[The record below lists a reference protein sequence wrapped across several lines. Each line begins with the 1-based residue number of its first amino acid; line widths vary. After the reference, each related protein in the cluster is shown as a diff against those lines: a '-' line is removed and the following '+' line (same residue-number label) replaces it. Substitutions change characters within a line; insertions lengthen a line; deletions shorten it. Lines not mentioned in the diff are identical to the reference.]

1 MEKLSVT
8 ALRLCKPCYEAR
20 KQAGAKLVLVK
31 SGRDNKIRC
40 DGCGKMRYGAIYDYK
55 FGEG

>member
-1 MEKLSVT
+1 MRESVT
-8 ALRLCKPCYEAR
+8 ALRLCRPCYEAR
-20 KQAGAKLVLVK
+20 KQTGVRLVLVK
-31 SGRDNKIRC
+31 AGRDNKIRC

>member
-8 ALRLCKPCYEAR
+8 ALRLCKPCYETR
-20 KQAGAKLVLVK
+20 KQAGARLVLVK
-31 SGRDNKIRC
+31 AGRDNKIRC
-40 DGCGKMRYGAIYDYK
+40 DGCGKMRYGAIYDYQ

>member
-8 ALRLCKPCYEAR
+8 ALRLCKPCYEVR
-20 KQAGAKLVLVK
+20 KQAGVRLVLVK
-31 SGRDNKIRC
+31 AGRDNKIRC